1 MALIATKLTFR
12 KEKPISKKSVSKHK
26 QRKEDKMAKTK
37 NRIKK
42 LNFQRQERRVELQPL
57 SENDKYIIEMS
68 GYRKG
73 QMHDETLQRITGRSA
88 RPQHI

>member
-1 MALIATKLTFR
+1 MISTQQPHK
-12 KEKPISKKSVSKHK
+12 KEKPISKKSISNHK

-42 LNFQRQERRVELQPL
+42 LNFQRQDRKVELQPL
-57 SENDKYIIEMS
+57 SDNDKYIIEMA
-68 GYRKG
+68 GYRRG
-73 QMHDETLQRITGRSA
+73 QMHDEALQRITGRST

>member
-1 MALIATKLTFR
+1 MISTQHSYK
-12 KEKPISKKSVSKHK
+12 KEKPISKKSISNYK

-57 SENDKYIIEMS
+57 SENDKYIIEMA

-73 QMHDETLQRITGRSA
+73 QMHDDTLQRITGRSA

>member
-1 MALIATKLTFR
+1 MSLFTASHR

-57 SENDKYIIEMS
+57 SDNDKYIIEMS

>member
-1 MALIATKLTFR
+1 MRVFTTNCR
-12 KEKPISKKSVSKHK
+12 KEKPISKKSVSNYK

-42 LNFQRQERRVELQPL
+42 LNFQQQERRAKLEPL
-57 SENDKYIIEMS
+57 SDNEKYIIEMS

-73 QMHDETLQRITGRSA
+73 QMHNEALQRITGRSA

>member
-1 MALIATKLTFR
+1 MISTQHSYK
-12 KEKPISKKSVSKHK
+12 KEKPISKKSISKHK

-42 LNFQRQERRVELQPL
+42 LNFQRQDRTVELQPL
-57 SENDKYIIEMS
+57 SDNDKYIIEMA

-73 QMHDETLQRITGRSA
+73 QMHDEALQRITGRSA

>member
-1 MALIATKLTFR
+1 MRVFKTNCR
-12 KEKPISKKSVSKHK
+12 KEKPISKKSVSNYK

-42 LNFQRQERRVELQPL
+42 LNFQRQDRSVELQPL

-73 QMHDETLQRITGRSA
+73 QLHNEALQRITGRSA

>member
-1 MALIATKLTFR
+1 
-12 KEKPISKKSVSKHK
+12 
-26 QRKEDKMAKTK
+26 MAKTK

-42 LNFQRQERRVELQPL
+42 LNFQRQERKVGLQPL
-57 SENDKYIIEMS
+57 SDNDKYIIEMA

-73 QMHDETLQRITGRSA
+73 QMHDEAIQRLTGGVA

>member
-1 MALIATKLTFR
+1 MISTQQPHK
-12 KEKPISKKSVSKHK
+12 KEKPISKKSISNHK

-42 LNFQRQERRVELQPL
+42 LNFQRQDRKVELQPL
-57 SENDKYIIEMS
+57 SDNDKYIIEMA
-68 GYRKG
+68 GYRRG
-73 QMHDETLQRITGRSA
+73 QMHDEALQRITGRSA

>member
-1 MALIATKLTFR
+1 MDQSSTKSVFK
-12 KEKPISKKSVSKHK
+12 KEKPISKKSVSNYK

-42 LNFQRQERRVELQPL
+42 LNFQQQERRAKLEPL
-57 SENDKYIIEMS
+57 SDNDKYIIEMS

-73 QMHDETLQRITGRSA
+73 QMHNLSLI
-88 RPQHI
+88 HI